1 MKPTMKRL
9 TVFLALAVGPFAAF
23 TLGCHTTEPT
33 SPPSRGL
40 DKPVHPPKAPDLGH
54 SASRNETDV
63 HYRMF
68 IEEGVR
74 SMCSGPSP
82 TFTFD
87 STKATGQNDPT
98 MQNLATCMIEGPLKG
113 KTIRLVGHTDPRG
126 AAEYNDKLGLERA
139 ERVKRYLVTQGIEA
153 ERIQTATHGEDNS
166 SNDPDKWPRDRHV
179 QVELVR

>member
-33 SPPSRGL
+33 SPASRGL
-40 DKPVHPPKAPDLGH
+40 DQPVHPPKAPDLGH

-113 KTIRLVGHTDPRG
+113 KTIRLVNRG
-126 AAEYNDKLGLERA
+126 ARLIALSEADFAPKDALAVSLGAQTLA
-139 ERVKRYLVTQGIEA
+139 PG
-153 ERIQTATHGEDNS
+153 TATTALVVTTNPGAQ
-166 SNDPDKWPRDRHV
+166 PRARPK
-179 QVELVR
+179 VRPPRTP